1 MTITIDIPDK
11 KSSEKVISF
20 LKTLEKDGVKIIK
33 KSKKEELLQEFD
45 EIVKY
50 KSEDSILLD
59 QDSILNP
66 HKELSSDIS

>member
-33 KSKKEELLQEFD
+33 KSKKEELLQEFN
-45 EIVKY
+45 EIVSY
-50 KSEDSILLD
+50 KS
-59 QDSILNP
+59 
-66 HKELSSDIS
+66 